1 MMATQSSRDMESIG
15 KHQQTYKGWKHRHI
29 VRNVILDTLLCK
41 ESISKEKHQLA
52 IEELYTLKEVKIR
65 KHGHRKGKRHI

>member
-1 MMATQSSRDMESIG
+1 MESIG
-15 KHQQTYKGWKHRHI
+15 KHQQTYKGWKLETGHI